1 MSRRAIE
8 VMCSAQV
15 APVEGW
21 GFLLQTEAGREARSL
36 VISTPKDVYSTTLA
50 EPFIARAAGRF
61 VTTYA
66 YYMYMYPMYWS
77 RTGATSD
84 FAWLSGCCFATQGNT
99 TSVIARVIPS
109 LHSFLFCLV
118 CLRHCR
124 YQEPPSTTTERCDTG
139 CISRISLSLP
149 LPHTH
154 THTHPPHTRQSSSM
168 FPGSYGRRHTELR
181 RLRRQLLHH
190 Y

>member
-1 MSRRAIE
+1 MQRPSRPSGGMGVPLTDRGGAR
-8 VMCSAQV
+8 
-15 APVEGW
+15 P
-21 GFLLQTEAGREARSL
+21 REARSL

-99 TSVIARVIPS
+99 ASVIARVIPS

-149 LPHTH
+149 LPHTQTP
-154 THTHPPHTRQSSSM
+154 THT
-168 FPGSYGRRHTELR
+168 TELIHVS
-181 RLRRQLLHH
+181 RLIRTSA

>member
-1 MSRRAIE
+1 
-8 VMCSAQV
+8 MCSAQV

-21 GFLLQTEAGREARSL
+21 GFLLQTEAGREARFL

-124 YQEPPSTTTERCDTG
+124 YQEPPLQSAVILVASVEFL
-139 CISRISLSLP
+139 SHSLS
-149 LPHTH
+149 HTH
-154 THTHPPHTRQSSSM
+154 THTHRHPHTRQSSSM

>member
-1 MSRRAIE
+1 MQRPSRPSGGMGVPFTDR
-8 VMCSAQV
+8 
-15 APVEGW
+15 G
-21 GFLLQTEAGREARSL
+21 AGREARSL

-109 LHSFLFCLV
+109 LHSFLLCLV

-139 CISRISLSLP
+139 CISRISLSSLS
-149 LPHTH
+149 HTH
-154 THTHPPHTRQSSSM
+154 THPHTRQSSSM

>member
-61 VTTYA
+61 VT
-66 YYMYMYPMYWS
+66 MY
-77 RTGATSD
+77 
-84 FAWLSGCCFATQGNT
+84 
-99 TSVIARVIPS
+99 
-109 LHSFLFCLV
+109 
-118 CLRHCR
+118 LR
-124 YQEPPSTTTERCDTG
+124 
-139 CISRISLSLP
+139 
-149 LPHTH
+149 
-154 THTHPPHTRQSSSM
+154 
-168 FPGSYGRRHTELR
+168 
-181 RLRRQLLHH
+181 LLHVH
-190 Y
+190 VPNVLV